1 MIKSKAANAEDA
13 HAKTKTRSNKAANA
27 EEEPIRERDAV
38 KLKREEIAEIREDLA
53 DNAVKRN
60 LRIFRTF

>member
-1 MIKSKAANAEDA
+1 MANAEDA
-13 HAKTKTRSNKAANA
+13 HAKTRSNKVANA

-38 KLKREEIAEIREDLA
+38 KLKREEATEIKEDLA